1 MKPNI
6 IHQLK
11 KYAPYLLKAQ
21 EENLTEADTVQRIIK
36 VFEDVLGY
44 DALSEITQEMEVK
57 SKFVDLTI
65 KIDGMIKF
73 FVEVKR
79 AGTKKLRDRHVEQ
92 GERYAAEGNIQ
103 WILLTNGVEWKL
115 FHLTFDE
122 GIDYEIVFSAD
133 LATDPIEKVADLL
146 GLLHRHAIK
155 TGAHEDFWKQRAA
168 LNATSIGKALFSEDV
183 LLFVRR
189 EIRRHEGI
197 LIAVED
203 LAEAIYSLFI
213 EEAKVQIGPLKIHSK
228 RSAKRSSMKNKDTHT
243 ATPDSEQ
250 AKSASLVVGDAQSKE
265 KGASQ
270 P

>member
-36 VFEDVLGY
+36 IFENVLGY
-44 DALSEITQEMEVK
+44 DALSEITQEMEIK

-79 AGTKKLRDRHVEQ
+79 AGTKLRDRHVEQ
-92 GERYAAEGNIQ
+92 GEKYAAEGNIQ

-122 GIDYEIVFSAD
+122 GIDYEIVFSTD
-133 LATDPIEKVADLL
+133 LATDSIEKVADLL

-155 TGAHEDFWKQRAA
+155 TGEHEEFWKQCAA

-189 EIRRHEGI
+189 KIRRHEGT
-197 LIAVED
+197 LITVED

-213 EEAKVQIGPLKIHSK
+213 EEAKVQIGPLKIRSK
-228 RSAKRSSMKNKDTHT
+228 RSTKRSSIKNKDTHT

-250 AKSASLVVGDAQSKE
+250 AKSV
-265 KGASQ
+265 SQ
-270 P
+270 PSDQQNISPNV

>member
-21 EENLTEADTVQRIIK
+21 EDNLNEADTLQIIIK
-36 VFEDVLGY
+36 VFENVLDYDV
-44 DALSEITQEMEVK
+44 LSEISHEMEIK
-57 SKFVDLTI
+57 SKRVDLAI
-65 KIDGMIKF
+65 KIDAKTRF
-73 FVEVKR
+73 LVEVKR
-79 AGTKKLRDRHVEQ
+79 ADTKLRNRHVEQ
-92 GERYAAEGNIQ
+92 GEKYAAEGNIQ

-122 GIDYEIVFSAD
+122 GIDYEIVFSTD
-133 LATDPIEKVADLL
+133 LATDSIEKVADLL

-155 TGAHEDFWKQRAA
+155 TGEHEEFWKQRAA
-168 LNATSIGKALFSEDV
+168 LNATSIGNALFSEDV
-183 LLFVRR
+183 LLVVRR
-189 EIRRHEGI
+189 EIKRHEGT

-203 LAEAIYSLFI
+203 LAEAIYSLFT

-243 ATPDSEQ
+243 TTPDSEQ
-250 AKSASLVVGDAQSKE
+250 AKSASLVVGDVQSKE
-265 KGASQ
+265 KGVSQ